1 MTGKNNKEMSGTKR
15 AILDSNV
22 IIEASK
28 KMIDVE
34 STLSP
39 YSQLFISVVSYVE
52 VIGFDFVNTEEKD
65 FILTILSKFP
75 IIDIN
80 KDIADIAVEY
90 RKKKKIKLP
99 DAFILATARYLEAD
113 LITNNVNDFKDLD
126 DNVSIIVPTR

>member
-1 MTGKNNKEMSGTKR
+1 MSGNKR

-28 KMIDVE
+28 KMIDVK
-34 STLSP
+34 STFSP
-39 YSQLFISVVSYVE
+39 YPQLFISVVTYVE
-52 VIGFDFVNTEEKD
+52 VIGFDFKNTEEKD

-80 KDIADIAVEY
+80 KDVADIAVEY

-99 DAFILATARYLEAD
+99 DAFILATASYLEAD

-126 DNVSIIVPTR
+126 DNVSIILPTR

>member
-1 MTGKNNKEMSGTKR
+1 MSGTKR

-75 IIDIN
+75 LIDIN

-113 LITNNVNDFKDLD
+113 LLTNNVNDFKDLD
-126 DNVSIIVPTR
+126 DNVSIIIPTC